1 VTTAAAALEE
11 PRTALS
17 AEAVFV
23 EARLAPQSVPAIA
36 VPHIATRPTASH
48 AILAAILLIQ
58 AGWLVVLGYFAYK
71 LI

>member
-17 AEAVFV
+17 ADAGLVD
-23 EARLAPQSVPAIA
+23 APAPRSVPPFA
-36 VPHIATRPTASH
+36 VPHAATRSTASH
-48 AILAAILLIQ
+48 AILAAILFIQ